1 MWKTKSKYKNKKTAR
16 GFHSKKEEAR
26 NDELELMQKAGLI
39 SNLETQ
45 RAFAFEHNGVKI
57 CKYLADFCYLQD
69 GKQVVE
75 DVKSPFTRK
84 LPVYRMK
91 YKMMLAFYGIKI
103 LET

>member
-1 MWKTKSKYKNKKTAR
+1 MFAKQSKYKNKKTAR

-45 RAFAFEHNGVKI
+45 KKFRFEHNGIKI
-57 CKYLADFCYLQD
+57 CEYWSDFSYTQD
-69 GKQVVE
+69 GKEVVE

-84 LPVYRMK
+84 LPVYSIKRK
-91 YKMMLAFYGIKI
+91 LMLAFYSIKI